1 MWYTPPFM
9 ASKQPKIFP
18 SILAAD
24 FAYIADEVKKA
35 QDAGVDGIHIDV
47 MDGLFVPNLSMGP
60 AMCSA
65 INRHTDL
72 FLDVHLMIYNAFDF
86 VERFV
91 QAGADRIT
99 FHMESTEDVDET
111 IDYIKKCNVRAGLA
125 INPETSAS
133 LLLPYLDKVDSILLM
148 TVSPGFG
155 GQAFESDVLE
165 KITFIRSA
173 IDARGIAVLDKETGR
188 PLGPLP
194 IEVDGGIDPHT
205 AKLALDA
212 GATEF
217 VAGTSLY
224 GAKDFNLALQNMRKA
239 LTH

>member
-1 MWYTPPFM
+1 MP
-9 ASKQPKIFP
+9 SRKPKIFP

-35 QDAGVDGIHIDV
+35 DLAGVDGIHIDI

-60 AMCSA
+60 AMCAA
-65 INRHTDL
+65 INRHTEL
-72 FLDVHLMIYNAFDF
+72 FLDVHLMIYNPFDF

-91 QAGADRIT
+91 KAGADRIT
-99 FHMESTEDVDET
+99 FHLEATEDVDEI
-111 IDYIKKCNVRAGLA
+111 IDYIKKCNVQVGLA
-125 INPETSAS
+125 INPETSPS
-133 LLLPYLDKVDSILLM
+133 LILRYLDRVDCILLM

-155 GQAFESDVLE
+155 GQKFDSDVLE
-165 KITFIRSA
+165 KIAFVRTA
-173 IDARGIAVLDKETGR
+173 ITTRGITLNSREDGR

-194 IEVDGGIDPHT
+194 IEVDGGIDPIT
-205 AKLALDA
+205 AKLAFEA

-224 GAKDFNLALQNMRKA
+224 GAQDFKSALQDMRKA
-239 LTH
+239 LNH